1 MASAAG
7 IAVPASRSPCWR
19 SSEAPCPER
28 LYFLKP
34 RSYTV
39 GRARH
44 NDLCLSESSISKV
57 HARIVYEEGNFAIE
71 DQGSLHGVY
80 LDAHPVRSRAPLRPG
95 SRLQLGNVT
104 LKFSALDGQSGTDP
118 RANFP
123 WIEQQKLLL
132 SLVQAL
138 NSTLVVS
145 EVLDQVLDAV
155 MRITRA
161 ERAFLLLAD
170 DGSGGDA
177 ARPRRGRVAG
187 VPGDLHLR
195 LARGPQGPLPLEN
208 VQGISRS
215 VVRRA
220 LETGRM
226 VATGNAAADPSLASS
241 QSVAAMELRTIV
253 CTPLRSPRAARGLLG
268 AIYVD
273 NQESSAPF
281 SPESL
286 EAVDALGRH
295 AALAIEN
302 AQLFE
307 REERQ
312 LQELRQAQ
320 DQLLQSGKLATIG
333 QMSAGIAHELNTP
346 LTYIMGNVELLL
358 VQPMTETQQ
367 DMLDAVARG
376 AERIKTL
383 VQRLLAFSRPE
394 QEQPVRLDV
403 NLLVERSLE
412 FCHYQILKA
421 GVHVREAA
429 RPRPPRRPRRGQP
442 VRDGADQPDRQRGPG
457 DGRRG
462 PARRRDRGHAG
473 CPDFGHRHRPGHPRR
488 RAGEGLRAVLHD
500 EERHGRDRPR
510 PVAGP
515 DGRRTARR
523 PGGLRHEARRRYDFP
538 YHSPTRRITSAS
550 TREAPTV
557 GRGPRRSG
565 TPATPGSSKP
575 SE

>member
-1 MASAAG
+1 MLCPRCG
-7 IAVPASRSPCWR
+7 GQNSPDGQRCGHCG
-19 SSEAPCPER
+19 SSLSVALLEVERGNLPER

-57 HARIVYEEGNFAIE
+57 HARIVYEEGAFAIE

-80 LDAHPVRSRAPLRPG
+80 VDARPIRAKAPLRPG
-95 SRLQLGNVT
+95 ARLQLGNVT

-118 RANFP
+118 RASFP
-123 WIEQQKLLL
+123 WEEPQKLLL

-170 DGSGGDA
+170 DPAGDTAAGGEL
-177 ARPRRGRVAG
+177 R
-187 VPGDLHLR
+187 LR
-195 LARGPQGPLPLEN
+195 LARGPQGPLPLEG

-226 VATGNAAADPSLASS
+226 VATGNAAADPALATS

-253 CTPLRSPRAARGLLG
+253 CTPLRSPRAGRGLLG

-286 EAVDALGRH
+286 ETVDALGRH

-307 REERQ
+307 REERR
-312 LQELRQAQ
+312 LQELHQAQ

-358 VQPMTETQQ
+358 VQPMTETQRE
-367 DMLDAVARG
+367 MLDAVSRG

-383 VQRLLAFSRPE
+383 VQRLLVFSRPE
-394 QEQPVRLDV
+394 QEEPVPLEV
-403 NLLVERSLE
+403 NQLIERSLE
-412 FCHYQILKA
+412 FCHYQILKT
-421 GVHVREAA
+421 GVEVDKRLDPDLPAVRGVASQIETMLINLIVNAVQAMGDGGKLVVSSEAT
-429 RPRPPRRPRRGQP
+429 
-442 VRDGADQPDRQRGPG
+442 PDVLISVTDTGPG
-457 DGRRG
+457 I
-462 PARRRDRGHAG
+462 
-473 CPDFGHRHRPGHPRR
+473 PDDV
-488 RAGEGLRAVLHD
+488 RAKVFEPFFTTRNESGGTGLGLALVLMVVG
-500 EERHGRDRPR
+500 RHGGRVDFQTEPGAGTTFRIILPR
-510 PVAGP
+510 A
-515 DGRRTARR
+515 D
-523 PGGLRHEARRRYDFP
+523 
-538 YHSPTRRITSAS
+538 
-550 TREAPTV
+550 
-557 GRGPRRSG
+557 
-565 TPATPGSSKP
+565 
-575 SE
+575 

>member
-1 MASAAG
+1 VALLEVERGSL
-7 IAVPASRSPCWR
+7 
-19 SSEAPCPER
+19 PER

-57 HARIVYEEGNFAIE
+57 HARILYEDGGFAVE

-80 LDAHPVRSRAPLRPG
+80 VDGRPVRQRAALRPG
-95 SRLQLGNVT
+95 ARLQLGNVT
-104 LKFSALDGQSGTDP
+104 FKFSALDGDQSTDP
-118 RANFP
+118 RADFP
-123 WIEQQKLLL
+123 WLEQQKLLL

-170 DGSGGDA
+170 APDA
-177 ARPRRGRVAG
+177 AELPVAG
-187 VPGDLHLR
+187 DLRLR
-195 LARGPQGPLPLEN
+195 LARGPQGPLPLEG

-226 VATGNAAADPSLASS
+226 VATGNAAADPSLASA
-241 QSVAAMELRTIV
+241 QSVASMELRTIV
-253 CTPLRSPRAARGLLG
+253 CTPLRSPRAGGAGILG

-281 SPESL
+281 SAESL
-286 EAVDALGRH
+286 ETVDALGRH

-307 REERQ
+307 REERR
-312 LQELRQAQ
+312 LAELRRAQ
-320 DQLLQSGKLATIG
+320 HQLLQSGKLATIG

-358 VQPMTETQQ
+358 VQPLDPTQRE
-367 DMLDAVARG
+367 MLDAVGRG
-376 AERIKTL
+376 AERIKML
-383 VQRLLAFSRPE
+383 VQRLLAFSRPAHE
-394 QEQPVRLDV
+394 DHVRLDV
-403 NLLVERSLE
+403 NALVERSLE
-412 FCHYQILKA
+412 FCHYQIVKSGVRLEKRLAPALPAVRGVPSQLETALINLVVNAVQAMGEGGLLTVETLDGGGHVQISVTDTGA
-421 GVHVREAA
+421 GIPEDAQ
-429 RPRPPRRPRRGQP
+429 PRLFEPFFTTKPEGEGTGLGLSSVLMAVERHHGQ
-442 VRDGADQPDRQRGPG
+442 VTFDT
-457 DGRRG
+457 
-462 PARRRDRGHAG
+462 
-473 CPDFGHRHRPGHPRR
+473 RPG
-488 RAGEGLRAVLHD
+488 AG
-500 EERHGRDRPR
+500 
-510 PVAGP
+510 
-515 DGRRTARR
+515 TT
-523 PGGLRHEARRRYDFP
+523 F
-538 YHSPTRRITSAS
+538 RITL
-550 TREAPTV
+550 
-557 GRGPRRSG
+557 
-565 TPATPGSSKP
+565 PGSP
-575 SE
+575 

>member
-1 MASAAG
+1 LTAPRGVGHHPIRMLCPKCG
-7 IAVPASRSPCWR
+7 GQNSPEGQRCGHCG
-19 SSEAPCPER
+19 SSLSVALLEVERGSLPER

-57 HARIVYEEGNFAIE
+57 HARIVYEEGGFAIE

-80 LDAHPVRSRAPLRPG
+80 VDAKPIKNRAPLRPG

-104 LKFSALDGQSGTDP
+104 LKFSALDGQGATDP
-118 RANFP
+118 RAEFP
-123 WIEQQKLLL
+123 WVEQQKLLL

-145 EVLDQVLDAV
+145 EVLDHVLDAV

-161 ERAFLLLAD
+161 ERAFLLLAED
-170 DGSGGDA
+170 PPAEDA
-177 ARPRRGRVAG
+177 PALGN
-187 VPGDLHLR
+187 LR
-195 LARGPQGPLPLEN
+195 LRVARGPQGPLPLEG

-253 CTPLRSPRAARGLLG
+253 CTPLHSPRAAGGGLLG

-273 NQESSAPF
+273 NQESSASF

-295 AALAIEN
+295 AALSIEN

-307 REERQ
+307 REAMRVE
-312 LQELRQAQ
+312 ELRQAQ

-333 QMSAGIAHELNTP
+333 EMSAGIAHELNTP

-358 VQPMTETQQ
+358 VQNLTETQR
-367 DMLDAVARG
+367 DMLDAVSRG

-383 VQRLLAFSRPE
+383 VQRLLVFSRPQ
-394 QEQPVRLDV
+394 QEDPVRLDV

-421 GVHVREAA
+421 GVRVEKRLDPELPAVMGVASQIETALINLIVNAVQAMGDGGRLAVSTAA
-429 RPRPPRRPRRGQP
+429 T
-442 VRDGADQPDRQRGPG
+442 PDVLISVTDTGPG
-457 DGRRG
+457 IPADAQPKVFEPFFTTRKDSGGSGLGLSLVLMAVGRLGGRV
-462 PARRRDRGHAG
+462 DFETQAG
-473 CPDFGHRHRPGHPRR
+473 TGSTF
-488 RAGEGLRAVLHD
+488 
-500 EERHGRDRPR
+500 
-510 PVAGP
+510 
-515 DGRRTARR
+515 
-523 PGGLRHEARRRYDFP
+523 
-538 YHSPTRRITSAS
+538 RITL
-550 TREAPTV
+550 
-557 GRGPRRSG
+557 PR
-565 TPATPGSSKP
+565 AT
-575 SE
+575 

>member
-1 MASAAG
+1 MLCPKCGGQNSPDGQRCGHCDASLSVALLEVERG
-7 IAVPASRSPCWR
+7 SL
-19 SSEAPCPER
+19 PER

-34 RSYTV
+34 RSYSV

-57 HARIVYEEGNFAIE
+57 HARILYEDGSFAIE

-80 LDAHPVRSRAPLRPG
+80 VDAKPVRQRAPLRPG
-95 SRLQLGNVT
+95 ARLQLGNVT
-104 LKFSALDGQSGTDP
+104 LKFSALDGEHSTNP
-118 RANFP
+118 RADFP
-123 WIEQQKLLL
+123 WLEQQKLLL

-170 DGSGGDA
+170 GPDA
-177 ARPRRGRVAG
+177 RELPAA
-187 VPGDLHLR
+187 GDLRLR
-195 LARGPQGPLPLEN
+195 LARGPNGPLPLEG

-226 VATGNAAADPSLASS
+226 VATGNAAADPSLATA
-241 QSVAAMELRTIV
+241 QSVASMDLRTIV
-253 CTPLRSPRAARGLLG
+253 CTPLRSPRAAGAGIVG

-281 SPESL
+281 SAESL
-286 EAVDALGRH
+286 DTVDALGRH

-307 REERQ
+307 REERR
-312 LQELRQAQ
+312 LEELRQAQ
-320 DQLLQSGKLATIG
+320 QQLLQSGKLATIG

-358 VQPMTETQQ
+358 VQPLTETQRE
-367 DMLDAVARG
+367 MLDAVGRG

-383 VQRLLAFSRPE
+383 VQRLLAFSRPAHE
-394 QEQPVRLDV
+394 DTVRLEV
-403 NLLVERSLE
+403 NGLVERSLE
-412 FCHYQILKA
+412 FCHYQIVKA
-421 GVHVREAA
+421 GVHLETRLAPALPAVRGVASQLETALINLIVNAVQAMDAGGRLTVETAA
-429 RPRPPRRPRRGQP
+429 
-442 VRDGADQPDRQRGPG
+442 G
-457 DGRRG
+457 DGQVQISVSDTG
-462 PARRRDRGHAG
+462 AG
-473 CPDFGHRHRPGHPRR
+473 IPEDAQPRLFDPFFTTKPEGEGTGLGLSSVLMAVESHHGRVAFDTRPG
-488 RAGEGLRAVLHD
+488 AG
-500 EERHGRDRPR
+500 
-510 PVAGP
+510 
-515 DGRRTARR
+515 TT
-523 PGGLRHEARRRYDFP
+523 F
-538 YHSPTRRITSAS
+538 RITL
-550 TREAPTV
+550 
-557 GRGPRRSG
+557 
-565 TPATPGSSKP
+565 PGSP
-575 SE
+575 

>member
-1 MASAAG
+1 MMCPKCNG
-7 IAVPASRSPCWR
+7 QNSPEGQRCGHCG
-19 SSEAPCPER
+19 SSLSVALLEVERGHLPER

-34 RSYTV
+34 RAYTV

-57 HARIVYEEGNFAIE
+57 HARILYEDGGFAIE

-80 LDAHPVRSRAPLRPG
+80 VDAKPIRHRAELRAG
-95 SRLQLGNVT
+95 SRLQLGNIT
-104 LKFSALDGQSGTDP
+104 LKFSILDGERGTDP
-118 RANFP
+118 RAENP
-123 WIEQQKLLL
+123 WLVQQKLLL

-161 ERAFLLLAD
+161 ERAFLLLT
-170 DGSGGDA
+170 DGLEDA
-177 ARPRRGRVAG
+177 PVAG
-187 VPGDLHLR
+187 DLRLR
-195 LARGPQGPLPLEN
+195 LARGPAGPLPLEG

-253 CTPLRSPRAARGLLG
+253 CTPLRSPRAAGEALLG

-281 SPESL
+281 SPETL

-307 REERQ
+307 REERRVE
-312 LQELRQAQ
+312 ELRQAQ
-320 DQLLQSGKLATIG
+320 QQLLQSGKLATIG
-333 QMSAGIAHELNTP
+333 QMAAGIAHELNTP

-358 VQPMTETQQ
+358 VQPLTETQR
-367 DMLDAVARG
+367 DMLASVGRG

-383 VQRLLAFSRPE
+383 VQRLLLFSRPA
-394 QEQPVRLDV
+394 QEEPAAHDV
-403 NLLVERSLE
+403 NALVERSLE

-421 GVHVREAA
+421 GVHLEKRLA
-429 RPRPPRRPRRGQP
+429 PDLPP
-442 VRDGADQPDRQRGPG
+442 VRGIASQLESALINLVVNAVQAMGEGGRLTVTTSVMPDVQISVTDTGPG
-457 DGRRG
+457 IPEDAQPKVFEPFFTTKTESGGTGLGLSTVLMAVERHHGRVE
-462 PARRRDRGHAG
+462 
-473 CPDFGHRHRPGHPRR
+473 FETRPGN
-488 RAGEGLRAVLHD
+488 G
-500 EERHGRDRPR
+500 
-510 PVAGP
+510 
-515 DGRRTARR
+515 TT
-523 PGGLRHEARRRYDFP
+523 F
-538 YHSPTRRITSAS
+538 RITL
-550 TREAPTV
+550 
-557 GRGPRRSG
+557 PR
-565 TPATPGSSKP
+565 